1 MKFSLD
7 SMAKQFL
14 ENVSTTTTE
23 DNLANFK
30 EKLQSTAAN
39 EKKLQRAIWLLETT
53 PQSNAK
59 EVYNLL
65 EKWIYESAYTWT
77 AEKDMKTWLIIDVNL
92 YMSQV
97 KIKSR
102 QNYFNLARFSISFVF

>member
-14 ENVSTTTTE
+14 EKASTTTTE
-23 DNLANFK
+23 DNLASIK

-39 EKKLQRAIWLLETT
+39 EKKLQRAIWLLQTT

-59 EVYNLL
+59 EVFILL
-65 EKWIYESAYTWT
+65 DKWIYENSYTWT

-92 YMSQV
+92 
-97 KIKSR
+97 
-102 QNYFNLARFSISFVF
+102 